1 METFKQYMIDE
12 MGGDVAVG
20 FRSSR
25 TGEFSHNKAERQ
37 IKPILHDA
45 ERLLR
50 RKDRV
55 SPELLRIRAHKLLT
69 NLVNTY
75 ESMGDEV
82 TDLKARIADKYTQ
95 VKQLLQSREQTVE
108 DCVQMLEQ
116 VCDLLRG

>member
-1 METFKQYMIDE
+1 MIDE

-37 IKPILHDA
+37 IKPILHNA

-50 RKDRV
+50 RKDKM
-55 SPELLRIRAHKLLT
+55 SPEALQIKANQLLGD
-69 NLVNTY
+69 LVDTY
-75 ESMGDEV
+75 ENMGDEV

-95 VKQLLQSREQTVE
+95 VKRLLQSPVQTVE

-116 VCDLLRG
+116 VVDLLHG

>member
-1 METFKQYMIDE
+1 METFKQYMYNE

-20 FRSSR
+20 FKSTR

-50 RKDRV
+50 RRDKM
-55 SPELLRIRAHKLLT
+55 SPEALQIKANQLMHD
-69 NLVNTY
+69 LVDTY
-75 ESMGDEV
+75 EGMGDEV

-95 VKQLLQSREQTVE
+95 VKQLLQSPVQTVE

-116 VCDLLRG
+116 VCSLLHG

>member
-1 METFKQYMIDE
+1 METFKQYIIEE
-12 MGGDVAVG
+12 MDGDVSVG

-25 TGEFSHNKAERQ
+25 TGEFSHNKAERE

-50 RKDRV
+50 RKGRM
-55 SPELLRIRAHKLLT
+55 SPEQLQIKAQVLLSS
-69 NLVNTY
+69 LVDTY
-75 ESMGDEV
+75 EDMGDEV

-95 VKQLLQSREQTVE
+95 IKQLLQSREHTVE